1 MRYLPIKVCTLGG
14 AVCRCTLTL
23 VVQPVSGLLSNTAVT
38 LTGQIPSINTKKA
51 ALIMQ
56 ARPRPGRSK
65 IDLDLR
71 LYHSAPRHARF
82 ECT

>member
-1 MRYLPIKVCTLGG
+1 M
-14 AVCRCTLTL
+14 

-38 LTGQIPSINTKKA
+38 LTGQIPLTSYHQHKKA

-71 LYHSAPRHARF
+71 LYRSAPRHARF